1 MRCVTLN
8 EKVGKCWFLISV
20 LGRVGLSDFEYYI
33 MANNTDNNKRIAKN
47 TLLLYFRMLLTMI
60 VSLYTSRVVLNTL
73 GIEDY
78 GIYNVVGGV
87 VAMFSVVSGSLSAA
101 ITRFITFE
109 LGVGNKESLNK
120 VFSSSVTIQI
130 GLALIIVILAE
141 VVGVWFLNV
150 KMNIPDERMV
160 AANWVFQYSLLT
172 FAISLI
178 SVPYNACIIAHE
190 KMSAFA
196 YISIF
201 EAAGKLGVAFLIA
214 VSPIDRL
221 IFYAILICCIA
232 IIIRLVYGIYC
243 KRNFEECSYH
253 FIYDGYLLKRMF
265 GFAGWNFLGAA
276 SWVLSNHGGNIV
288 INLFCGPA
296 VNAARGIAT
305 RVTSAVQ
312 GFSQNF
318 MTALNPQITKSYA
331 SGDWQYMMTLI
342 YQGARLSFY
351 MLLLISLPVLLN
363 THYLLEIWLKVVPEH
378 AVEFV
383 QLSLI
388 LSMLESIS
396 NPLITAML
404 ATGNIR
410 NYQIIVG
417 GLQMLNL
424 PISYILLRM
433 GCVPETVLIVAIIIS
448 QCCLVTRLIMLRGM
462 IRLSAKN
469 YLVKVYANIII
480 VSLFAAV
487 VPVALS
493 RVVEENIGNFL
504 LLCLTS
510 IICTVISILYIGCNK
525 QERLFVA
532 SKVKSVISKFLKK

>member
-1 MRCVTLN
+1 
-8 EKVGKCWFLISV
+8 
-20 LGRVGLSDFEYYI
+20 
-33 MANNTDNNKRIAKN
+33 
-47 TLLLYFRMLLTMI
+47 
-60 VSLYTSRVVLNTL
+60 
-73 GIEDY
+73 
-78 GIYNVVGGV
+78 
-87 VAMFSVVSGSLSAA
+87 
-101 ITRFITFE
+101 
-109 LGVGNKESLNK
+109 
-120 VFSSSVTIQI
+120 
-130 GLALIIVILAE
+130 
-141 VVGVWFLNV
+141 
-150 KMNIPDERMV
+150 
-160 AANWVFQYSLLT
+160 
-172 FAISLI
+172 
-178 SVPYNACIIAHE
+178 
-190 KMSAFA
+190 
-196 YISIF
+196 
-201 EAAGKLGVAFLIA
+201 
-214 VSPIDRL
+214 
-221 IFYAILICCIA
+221 
-232 IIIRLVYGIYC
+232 
-243 KRNFEECSYH
+243 
-253 FIYDGYLLKRMF
+253 MF

-331 SGDWQYMMTLI
+331 SGDRQYQMILI

-424 PISYILLRM
+424 PTSYILLRM
-433 GCVPETVLIVAIIIS
+433 GCVPEMVLIVAIVIS
-448 QCCLVTRLIMLRGM
+448 QCCLATRLIMLRGM

-487 VPVALS
+487 VPVAFS
-493 RVVEENIGNFL
+493 RVMEENIGNFL
-504 LLCLTS
+504 LLCLIS
-510 IICTVISILYIGCNK
+510 IMCTVISILYIGCNK
-525 QERLFVA
+525 QERQFVA
-532 SKVKSVISKFLKK
+532 YKVKSVISRFLRK